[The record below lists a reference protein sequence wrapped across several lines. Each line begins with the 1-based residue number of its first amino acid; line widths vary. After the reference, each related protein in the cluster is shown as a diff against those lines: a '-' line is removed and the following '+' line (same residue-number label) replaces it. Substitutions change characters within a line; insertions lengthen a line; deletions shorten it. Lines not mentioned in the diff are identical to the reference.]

1 MLTVRTLAP
10 YDPRMTHGRVSTDA
24 PARPA
29 QRGASAYPAAVDH
42 LISELARLPGIGRR
56 SAERLALHLLKA
68 RTDEALGL
76 ARAIQDVKAHVR
88 HCLVCFNLA
97 DAAHTPAGSAPHAP
111 TLCAICADA
120 ARERDKV
127 LVVEQPRDVL
137 ALESTGMWKGLYHV
151 LLGRISP
158 LEGVGAADL
167 TIPQLLSRIDHPAD
181 RPEATGRVPIAE
193 VLLGLNPTLESDGT
207 GLYLAEHLHTRGIK
221 VTRLARGLPAGG
233 SLEFA
238 SKAVLADALQGRQQ
252 M

>member
-1 MLTVRTLAP
+1 MDAQ
-10 YDPRMTHGRVSTDA
+10 A
-24 PARPA
+24 PARA
-29 QRGASAYPAAVDH
+29 TQRAATAYPAAVDH
-42 LISELARLPGIGRR
+42 LITELARLPGIGRR
-56 SAERLALHLLKA
+56 TAERLALHLLKA

-88 HCLVCFNLA
+88 HCVVCFNLA
-97 DAAHTPAGSAPHAP
+97 DAARQPAPAGMHTPHAP

-137 ALESTGMWKGLYHV
+137 ALEATGMWKGLYHV

-167 TIPQLLSRIDHPAD
+167 TIPQLWSRIDHPAD
-181 RPEATGRVPIAE
+181 RPDAAGHAPIAE

-207 GLYLAEHLHTRGIK
+207 GLYLAEQLLARHIK

-238 SKAVLADALQGRQQ
+238 SKAVLADALQGRQS